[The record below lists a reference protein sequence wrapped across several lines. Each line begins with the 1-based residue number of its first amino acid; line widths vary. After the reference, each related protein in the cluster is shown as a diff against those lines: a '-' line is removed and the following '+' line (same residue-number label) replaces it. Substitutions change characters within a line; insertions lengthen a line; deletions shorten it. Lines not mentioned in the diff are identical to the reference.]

1 METNNEIQAYREAI
15 LKAMLERKDPEDGYP
30 LILEKDARELLAH
43 LTDQELADGMLFN
56 TPEEVADILMEI

>member
-1 METNNEIQAYREAI
+1 
-15 LKAMLERKDPEDGYP
+15 MLDRKDPEDGYP

>member
-15 LKAMLERKDPEDGYP
+15 LKAMLDHKDPEDGYP

>member
-15 LKAMLERKDPEDGYP
+15 LKAMLDRKDPEEGYP

-43 LTDQELADGMLFN
+43 TRGSGRHPHGNLTHR
-56 TPEEVADILMEI
+56 